1 MAAAEQIKAL
11 IKSHSEGDE
20 ARFYSVAMQ
29 IAANEAKRGHG
40 KLAQDL
46 RITIDTAKSSTG
58 NRSAIPINRRKGEVS
73 DLLTSIYPKF
83 YLKDMVLDKQIK
95 SSLERILKEQ
105 RHTEVIRSHN
115 LEPRRKILLTGP
127 PGCGKT
133 MSAHAIAGELGLP
146 LNVIRLDGLITKY
159 MGESI
164 AKLHLIFE
172 TMVNFKGVYF
182 FDEFDSIGSHRNIV
196 NDVGEIKRVLNGFL
210 SYIEQDNS
218 NSLIIA
224 ATNLPQTLDNALFR
238 RFDDIVEY
246 KLPDL
251 PQILE
256 VIKRKLA
263 GIKTDRSISY
273 EALAQKA
280 LRLSYSEITRACN
293 EAIKEM
299 IINKK
304 DILCKSDLVSFITE
318 RKAFH
323 DSIK

>member
-1 MAAAEQIKAL
+1 
-11 IKSHSEGDE
+11 
-20 ARFYSVAMQ
+20 
-29 IAANEAKRGHG
+29 
-40 KLAQDL
+40 
-46 RITIDTAKSSTG
+46 
-58 NRSAIPINRRKGEVS
+58 
-73 DLLTSIYPKF
+73 
-83 YLKDMVLDKQIK
+83 
-95 SSLERILKEQ
+95 
-105 RHTEVIRSHN
+105 
-115 LEPRRKILLTGP
+115 
-127 PGCGKT
+127 
-133 MSAHAIAGELGLP
+133 
-146 LNVIRLDGLITKY
+146 
-159 MGESI
+159 I